1 MNYALNINTSIQV
14 GDIYLVLFYIKQCRS
29 PLSEIF
35 DRLEEMQTCLNS
47 LKRINRILK
56 EEENENIEEGEYFED
71 LNGDI
76 EFKNVYMKYTEE
88 EVLQDISL
96 TIKKGEKI
104 SIAGKTGAGKTT
116 LTNVLMRLYDIKS
129 GQILINGK
137 DISKIS
143 IKSLRQNISYISQ
156 NPYIFEDTLR
166 NNIILGN
173 KAITD
178 NEILEIIKLL
188 EASNIYNRFEKRI
201 RSKNK
206 SKRTLNAENY
216 N

>member
-1 MNYALNINTSIQV
+1 
-14 GDIYLVLFYIKQCRS
+14 
-29 PLSEIF
+29 
-35 DRLEEMQTCLNS
+35 MQTCLNS
-47 LKRINRILK
+47 LKRINKILK
-56 EEENENIEEGEYFED
+56 EEEDENIEAGEDFED

-88 EVLQDISL
+88 EVLKDISL
-96 TIKKGEKI
+96 TIKKGEKVA
-104 SIAGKTGAGKTT
+104 IAGKTGAGKTT

-166 NNIILGN
+166 NNIILG
-173 KAITD
+173 KKEITD
-178 NEILEIIKLL
+178 KEILEIIKEL
-188 EASNIYNRFEKRI
+188 EATSIYNRFEKRT
-201 RSKNK
+201 RPKNK
-206 SKRTLNAENY
+206 SKRALNAENY

>member
-1 MNYALNINTSIQV
+1 
-14 GDIYLVLFYIKQCRS
+14 
-29 PLSEIF
+29 
-35 DRLEEMQTCLNS
+35 MQTCLNS

>member
-1 MNYALNINTSIQV
+1 
-14 GDIYLVLFYIKQCRS
+14 
-29 PLSEIF
+29 
-35 DRLEEMQTCLNS
+35 
-47 LKRINRILK
+47 
-56 EEENENIEEGEYFED
+56 
-71 LNGDI
+71 
-76 EFKNVYMKYTEE
+76 MKYTEE

>member
-1 MNYALNINTSIQV
+1 
-14 GDIYLVLFYIKQCRS
+14 
-29 PLSEIF
+29 
-35 DRLEEMQTCLNS
+35 MQTCLNS
-47 LKRINRILK
+47 LKRINKILK